1 MFAIK
6 KLRGT
11 FGSKLA
17 FNSSSLFL
25 SILIVMLSLAMIPVV
40 IATEPDESTLA
51 EDTMKLLEEPL
62 TREFGRP
69 MPGVIV
75 YEKHQSIVHVIGI
88 DYQLEPGELDP
99 SWGEK
104 VVRALK
110 AAGASNA
117 KITMHSSW
125 GPVEVQA
132 ENVSV
137 GDKKA
142 VTIQFTVMEDDNL
155 IICSTGFPEM

>member
-6 KLRGT
+6 KPRGT
-11 FGSKLA
+11 FGSA
-17 FNSSSLFL
+17 FTFQSSSLFL
-25 SILIVMLSLAMIPVV
+25 STLIVMSSLAMIQVAK
-40 IATEPDESTLA
+40 ATEPDESTLA
-51 EDTMKLLEEPL
+51 EDAMKLLEEPL

-69 MPGVIV
+69 MPGEIG
-75 YEKHQSIVHVIGI
+75 YEGHQNIVHAVAI

-99 SWGEK
+99 GWGEK

-110 AAGASNA
+110 AAGASDA

-137 GDKKA
+137 GDKEA
-142 VTIQFTVMEDDNL
+142 VTIQFTVAEDDNL
-155 IICSTGFPEM
+155 IVCSIGLPEM